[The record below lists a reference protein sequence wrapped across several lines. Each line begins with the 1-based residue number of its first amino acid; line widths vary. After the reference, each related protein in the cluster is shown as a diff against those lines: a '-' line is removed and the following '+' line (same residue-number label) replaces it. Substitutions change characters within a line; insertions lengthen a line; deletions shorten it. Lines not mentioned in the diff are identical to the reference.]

1 MKHLFVMLV
10 LLLTLAP
17 VSNATTYADEV
28 DWSRVVLEFRN
39 AATKAVEDHRFNDL
53 AQIEKDIMAFRDS
66 SGYGKPVFRD
76 VEVIMMKFLERDFA
90 FVANPDSI
98 AAYLSNS
105 LFVDK
110 LYSELLKCIK
120 EMNAAGKLEE
130 ELLKIENASDRAF
143 VRVIMARLMN
153 VDQNQLTQMI
163 DRLAKDLDKDEQLKF
178 LVHRFWKKEGYD
190 YGNYTSYSVGFQ
202 FNVPIG
208 SFWNDID
215 CGKGA
220 IIDVGI
226 VYKLFMFGMQVF
238 GAFHDIP
245 NQDSYEIV
253 SGGLEFYLGAAPNVS
268 TGMILKPY
276 AGFGVQMAS
285 LFDKGESGTIKDQAT
300 VMIDVGIAYDF
311 TVLEN
316 LSSSYAIRLRT
327 GIKSLLIDD
336 LLESS
341 GFVFYANIEIAKL
354 QVKYKKF
361 EFDYA
366 KARDK

>member
-1 MKHLFVMLV
+1 
-10 LLLTLAP
+10 
-17 VSNATTYADEV
+17 
-28 DWSRVVLEFRN
+28 
-39 AATKAVEDHRFNDL
+39 
-53 AQIEKDIMAFRDS
+53 
-66 SGYGKPVFRD
+66 
-76 VEVIMMKFLERDFA
+76 
-90 FVANPDSI
+90 
-98 AAYLSNS
+98 
-105 LFVDK
+105 
-110 LYSELLKCIK
+110 
-120 EMNAAGKLEE
+120 
-130 ELLKIENASDRAF
+130 
-143 VRVIMARLMN
+143 MARLMN
-153 VDQNQLTQMI
+153 VDQNQLTEMI

-285 LFDKGESGTIKDQAT
+285 LSDKGESGTIKDQAT